1 MSSSPISGFAH
12 VAIAVTSL
20 AEARRF
26 YCGILGLDEVPRP
39 DLGIDGVWLR
49 VGDLQL
55 HFIET
60 DVMPVPGQG
69 FPHFAL
75 HVPAGVWTDTVR
87 GLVDAGITF
96 IMEPSE
102 RLDFGV
108 RVRAAF
114 ITDPAGNVVEITDA
128 GPLNV

>member
-1 MSSSPISGFAH
+1 
-12 VAIAVTSL
+12 
-20 AEARRF
+20 
-26 YCGILGLDEVPRP
+26 
-39 DLGIDGVWLR
+39 
-49 VGDLQL
+49 
-55 HFIET
+55 
-60 DVMPVPGQG
+60 
-69 FPHFAL
+69 
-75 HVPAGVWTDTVR
+75 VWTDTVR